1 MKKTLIKICGMTNLD
16 DIAFANDIDEIDY
29 IGIILVN
36 KSPRCVTYDVA
47 EKLINAC
54 DKDKKIVTVFMNQTE
69 NYIATTINNLDPDI
83 LQFHGNESLE
93 FCSKFKKPFIKT
105 FHVEKKS
112 LSIDQEFM
120 KYAHA
125 LLLDTSVG
133 DIRGGTGKTFD
144 WTVLTHLM

>member
-1 MKKTLIKICGMTNLD
+1 MKNTLIKICGMTNLD
-16 DIAFANDIDEIDY
+16 DIACANDIDEIDY

-69 NYIATTINNLDPDI
+69 NYIATTIDNLDPDI

-93 FCSKFKKPFIKT
+93 FCSKFKKPFVLDFSLKI
-105 FHVEKKS
+105 VS
-112 LSIDQEFM
+112 LS
-120 KYAHA
+120 
-125 LLLDTSVG
+125 G
-133 DIRGGTGKTFD
+133 
-144 WTVLTHLM
+144 